1 MRNVVFTILAIL
13 ITGCAAGNKYD
24 YRESF
29 ITLPVKSDNRVTVVL
44 SVKDMRPYVLNGD
57 KGADFVGLQRG
68 GFGNPFDV
76 TTASGRPLTEDM
88 SESIEA
94 SLTDKG
100 YKVVNAH
107 GASDVDDLVNTA
119 LNEGADR
126 IILLVVHN
134 WKSDIY
140 MSITLHSDMRLKIY
154 DSGGDLLAE
163 NEMIFV
169 EEVGGAMI
177 GAEKNSREVTEEFA
191 KRMGYMFNKENIRRA
206 LQ

>member
-1 MRNVVFTILAIL
+1 MRNVVFILLAIL
-13 ITGCAAGNKYD
+13 ISGCAAGNKYD
-24 YRESF
+24 YRASI
-29 ITLPVKSDNRVTVVL
+29 ITLPVKSDDRVTVVL

-57 KGADFVGLQRG
+57 KGPDFVGLQRG
-68 GFGNPFDV
+68 GFANPFDV
-76 TTASGRPLTEDM
+76 TTASGGPLTEDM
-88 SESIEA
+88 AESIEA

-100 YKVVNAH
+100 YQVVNAH
-107 GASDVDDLVNTA
+107 GTSGFDDLVKTA
-119 LNEGADR
+119 LDEGADR

-140 MSITLHSDMRLKIY
+140 MSITLHSDIRLKVY
-154 DSGGDLLAE
+154 DGSGELLAE

-169 EEVGGAMI
+169 EEIGGAMI

-191 KRMGYMFNKENIRRA
+191 KRIGYMFNKESIRSA

>member
-1 MRNVVFTILAIL
+1 MRNVLFTVLVIL
-13 ITGCAAGNKYD
+13 ISGCAVGNKYD
-24 YRESF
+24 YRASV

-44 SVKDMRPYVLNGD
+44 SVQDMRPYVLNGD
-57 KGADFVGLQRG
+57 KGPDFVGLQRG

-94 SLTDKG
+94 SLTGKG

-140 MSITLHSDMRLKIY
+140 MSITLHSDMRLKVY